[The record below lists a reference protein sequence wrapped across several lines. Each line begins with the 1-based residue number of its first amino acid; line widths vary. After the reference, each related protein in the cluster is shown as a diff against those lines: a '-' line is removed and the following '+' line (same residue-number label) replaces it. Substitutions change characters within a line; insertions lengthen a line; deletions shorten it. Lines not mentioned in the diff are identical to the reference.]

1 MFAFFFRS
9 DMAAQVGPPP
19 LRLHNTLSGEL
30 EVFTPLHGNTVK
42 MYNCGPTV
50 YGTQHIG
57 NMRAAVFGDV
67 LRRILTTWEYDV
79 KQVINITDFGHLTSD
94 ADEGEDKM
102 TMGLKRDGMELSLAN
117 MRVLAERYTEEY
129 FADIDAVG
137 VDRTKI
143 EFPRASDYI
152 PEQIS
157 LIQTLVEKGYA
168 YTTDHGVY
176 YDVSRFPTYGKLGN
190 INLSGLR
197 EGARV
202 QENSYKH
209 GPFDFILWKSD
220 KKVGWESP
228 WGLGFP
234 GWHIECTAMIFKL
247 LGKQIDIH
255 TGGIEHIPVHH
266 NNEIAQAEAATGK
279 QFVQKWLHY
288 DHITIEGK
296 KISKSLGN
304 TVYVHNIADR
314 GFSPLALR
322 YWFLTAHYR
331 SSANFTWDAIEAADT
346 AYNRLGRMY
355 LEYKTSAKGEALL
368 DPAFEK
374 PFLNTISNDLDT
386 PRAIALTWDYMKRAD
401 ISAAHKVGAL
411 TLLNDT
417 FGLGLSAERMTA
429 KLQVIEE
436 KDLPE
441 EIQQLLKDREAAREA
456 KDFMRADELR
466 DAIRD
471 KGFEVKDSPEGS
483 RITAAV

>member
-1 MFAFFFRS
+1 MFAFFIRS
-9 DMAAQVGPPP
+9 DMTAEKGPPP

-30 EVFTPLHGNTVK
+30 EVFTPRNGKEVR

-67 LRRILTTWEYDV
+67 LRRILTTWGYSV
-79 KQVINITDFGHLTSD
+79 KQVVNITDFGHLSSD

-102 TMGLKRDGMELSLAN
+102 TMGLKRDGMELTLAN
-117 MRVLAERYTEEY
+117 MRSLAERYTEEY
-129 FADIDAVG
+129 FDDIDVLG

-143 EFPRASDYI
+143 SFPRASDHI
-152 PEQIS
+152 PQQIH

-168 YTTDHGVY
+168 YHTDHGVY
-176 YDVSRFPTYGKLGN
+176 YDVSRFPAYGRLGN

-202 QENSYKH
+202 QENAHKH
-209 GPFDFILWKSD
+209 GPLDFILWKSD
-220 KKVGWESP
+220 AKLGWESP

-234 GWHIECTAMIFKL
+234 GWHIECTAMIFTL

-279 QFVQKWLHY
+279 QFAQYWLHY

-304 TVYVHNIADR
+304 TVYVHNIVDR
-314 GFSPLALR
+314 GYSPMALR

-331 SSANFTWDAIEAADT
+331 SSANFTWDAIAAADT
-346 AYNRLGRMY
+346 AYGRLNRMY
-355 LEYKTSAKGEALL
+355 LEYNVSVGEPII
-368 DPAFEK
+368 DPEFEK
-374 PFLNTISNDLDT
+374 PFLTALSNDLDT
-386 PRAIALTWDYMKRAD
+386 PRAVAVVWDFMKRTD
-401 ISAAHKVGAL
+401 VSAAQKLGAL
-411 TLLNDT
+411 TFFDT
-417 FGLGLSAERMTA
+417 VFGLQFSSGQVAA
-429 KLQVIEE
+429 KLTVIEE
-436 KDLPE
+436 KNLPE
-441 EIQQLLKDREAAREA
+441 DVQQLLKDREAARTA
-456 KDFMRADELR
+456 KDFAKADELR
-466 DAIRD
+466 DIIRE
-471 KGFEVKDSPEGS
+471 KGFEVRDSADGQKAT
-483 RITAAV
+483 RG